1 MTITRGIEYWSR
13 VVFNWTVAVQLRA
26 IDASESRSTD
36 EVEDSVCIA
45 DRYELLACAGRGASG
60 TVYKAYDRTLDRFV
74 ALKLLEPGVLA
85 EAEREAQVLA
95 RISHRNVV
103 TIHDFGRSNG
113 RRYLVLEL
121 LEGQLLSTWLGDEGH
136 EPAAVLAQFL
146 AAGRGLIA
154 AHEAGLVHRD
164 FKPNN
169 VLVTTR
175 GRVVVVDFGLAHH
188 AAADRSAHLLRAR
201 PRSSLTQ
208 GTLAYMAPEQLDGA
222 PADARSDQFAF
233 CVALWEALAG
243 QPPFGGDDPPARH
256 EAIRRGPTQRSSLP
270 PTHGLSRSLARVLAR
285 GMAFDP
291 DLRFASMTELLA
303 AIEQRPSL
311 ARGLRP
317 AFVAMT
323 ALATFLV
330 GWGIA
335 PTGPTTGADT
345 SASSFDPRA
354 DTAAKLVESARD
366 YADMGETQLALAD
379 LQVARVLIA
388 PLGPQDPAYCQLG
401 ASFPGIAASLAD
413 AGDPGTARTAYAIA
427 LRFAQDCDDLDVS
440 ALLAARESARGTSW
454 IQAAPEP

>member
-1 MTITRGIEYWSR
+1 MTITRGLECR
-13 VVFNWTVAVQLRA
+13 FPVVFNGSVAVQLRA

-121 LEGQLLSTWLGDEGH
+121 LEGQLLGSWLGHEAR

-188 AAADRSAHLLRAR
+188 AAADRAARVLRVR

-243 QPPFGGDDPPARH
+243 QSPFGGDDPPARY
-256 EAIRRGPTQRSSLP
+256 EAIRRGPALRSSLP
-270 PTHGLSRSLARVLAR
+270 PGHRSLARILAR

-291 DLRFASMTELLA
+291 ELRFGSMTELLA
-303 AIEQRPSL
+303 AIEQRPTL

-317 AFVAMT
+317 AFIALT

-335 PTGPTTGADT
+335 PTELTTGADD
-345 SASSFDPRA
+345 SASVFDPRA
-354 DTAAKLVESARD
+354 DTAASLVESARD
-366 YADMGETQLALAD
+366 HADMGETQLARAD
-379 LQVARVLIA
+379 LEVARVLLA

-401 ASFPGIAASLAD
+401 ASFPGVAASLAD
-413 AGDPGTARTAYAIA
+413 LGDPAAARTAYALA

-440 ALLAARESARGTSW
+440 ALLAAREASGASPSPSPQR
-454 IQAAPEP
+454 